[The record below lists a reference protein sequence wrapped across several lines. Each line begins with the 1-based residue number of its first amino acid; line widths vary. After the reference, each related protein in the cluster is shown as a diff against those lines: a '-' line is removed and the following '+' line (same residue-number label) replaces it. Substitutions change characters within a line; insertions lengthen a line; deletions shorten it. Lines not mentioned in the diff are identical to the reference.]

1 MTKGVVTD
9 EEIDK
14 FVRKHEYLLKEMD
27 NTYSGLRDYKV
38 TEEIMIKTE
47 KCVNNFMKACLL
59 IIDKFHYN
67 F

>member
-1 MTKGVVTD
+1 
-9 EEIDK
+9 
-14 FVRKHEYLLKEMD
+14 MD